1 LPAIAPAAAAPVGAP
16 PLLSAAGPELG
27 TLSPAVSAGMAPP
40 ITTPLA
46 APTGAAAPGAEAITS
61 GAETGFDTAG
71 AGMTTTP
78 ESEGLWSTIKG
89 YADSPYGQMAIK
101 EGLGALKKPR
111 SPFEPMQMQTPG
123 LPAVAPSPSID
134 RLAWMRAF
142 NVQG

>member
-1 LPAIAPAAAAPVGAP
+1 MGPPA
-16 PLLSAAGPELG
+16 G
-27 TLSPAVSAGMAPP
+27 TLSPAVSAGLSPA
-40 ITTPLA
+40 ITPPLA
-46 APTGAAAPGAEAITS
+46 APTGAAAPGAEAITA
-61 GAETGFDTAG
+61 GAQTGFESGG

-78 ESEGLWSTIKG
+78 ASEGGGLWSTIKG

-101 EGLGALKKPR
+101 EGLGMAKKPR

-123 LPAVAPSPSID
+123 LPAVTPSPSID

>member
-1 LPAIAPAAAAPVGAP
+1 MGPPA
-16 PLLSAAGPELG
+16 G
-27 TLSPAVSAGMAPP
+27 TLSPAVSAGLSPA
-40 ITTPLA
+40 ITPPLA
-46 APTGAAAPGAEAITS
+46 APTGAAAPGAEAITA
-61 GAETGFDTAG
+61 GAQTGFESGG

-78 ESEGLWSTIKG
+78 AATASDEAGGWLSKLKG

-101 EGLGALKKPR
+101 EGLGMTKRPR

-123 LPAVAPSPSID
+123 LPALSPSPSID